1 MPIVVHHPRVMT
13 KEDSTSALWDFG
25 DLLDFTVSW
34 SFLYVPRSRST
45 SLAVADYRPE
55 SQFFVGGHGS
65 SRPEFREDPET
76 GSEADVY
83 QLLGGSNPLCV
94 SGDGR
99 EARDGR
105 EPSWEEAAHSILTG
119 MWLMRY
125 WGNRARGKEKE
136 RGRCV

>member
-1 MPIVVHHPRVMT
+1 MT
-13 KEDSTSALWDFG
+13 EEDPTSALWDFG

-45 SLAVADYRPE
+45 SLAAAHYRPE
-55 SQFFVGGHGS
+55 SQFFAGGYGS
-65 SRPEFREDPET
+65 SGPEFREDPET

-83 QLLGGSNPLCV
+83 QLFGGSDPLCV
-94 SGDGR
+94 SG
-99 EARDGR
+99 DGR

-125 WGNRARGKEKE
+125 WGNRAGGKEKE
-136 RGRCV
+136 RGRGV